1 MVTHSAFQAAV
12 ADSLAD
18 CFLFIHAINLTSYE
32 RRRVMPVFARRDV
45 ASIAIPATSGGCGN
59 QHTRPVVQG
68 APVEI
73 WKLDCPACTP
83 VLMKEIESAT
93 YEWRDK
99 EGKLHRINNSTW
111 GDTEFRI
118 PQTPDEAS
126 VSADMERE
134 ANRFMASTMQGVAA
148 HTMHQ
153 FQQQRAA
160 EVEESI
166 KADDFRRMQEEAA
179 ALKAQLAEMQA
190 IINSQRTGGL
200 GPAGKPPDGPQMA
213 EEATV
218 FTTVSPCPGCGQPV
232 PRKSAKG
239 RPPKCPDCKAA
250 A

>member
-1 MVTHSAFQAAV
+1 
-12 ADSLAD
+12 
-18 CFLFIHAINLTSYE
+18 
-32 RRRVMPVFARRDV
+32 MPVFARRDV
-45 ASIAIPATSGGCGN
+45 ASIAIPVTSGGCGAT
-59 QHTRPVVQG
+59 HSRPTPNG

-118 PQTPDEAS
+118 PQTPDEAA
-126 VSADMERE
+126 VTADMERE

-153 FQQQRAA
+153 FQQDRAA
-160 EVEESI
+160 AVEESI
-166 KADDFRRMQEEAA
+166 KADEFRKMQEEAA
-179 ALKAQLAEMQA
+179 ALKVQLAEMQA
-190 IINSQRTGGL
+190 LINSQRTGGA
-200 GPAGKPPDGPQMA
+200 GPVTVTGEPDGTVAAGGPQIV
-213 EEATV
+213 EETTV
-218 FTTVSPCPGCGQPV
+218 FTAVSPCPGCGAPV
-232 PRKSAKG
+232 GRRSLKG
-239 RPPKCPDCKAA
+239 RPPKCDACKGKAA